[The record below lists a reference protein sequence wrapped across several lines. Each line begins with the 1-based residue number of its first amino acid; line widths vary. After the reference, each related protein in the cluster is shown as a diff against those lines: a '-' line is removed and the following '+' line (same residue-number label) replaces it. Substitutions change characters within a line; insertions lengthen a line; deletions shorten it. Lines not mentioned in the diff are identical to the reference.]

1 MSMRGFVMKIGM
13 SLSGFL
19 LFVFLFLMC
28 DSCLQSLFA
37 LSDESQGVNKGRYE
51 HCPKYNCPYTFCPS
65 RFYTQQE
72 LNRHIRNYHHDEED

>member
-13 SLSGFL
+13 SFLGFL
-19 LFVFLFLMC
+19 LFGSLFLMRA
-28 DSCLQSLFA
+28 SSPQILFA
-37 LSDESQGVNKGRYE
+37 VSDEPQRVDKGRYE
-51 HCPKYNCPYTFCPS
+51 HCPKYNCPYPFCPS